1 MPPARSAFRD
11 RAPNTTGAENTV
23 VSIASEHEVVSISP
37 MWRIGQGREGAGPS
51 PTARGAPSLAVGRE
65 GGRFGLAGEAYRAG
79 AGGRKA
85 LPYGTRGSVVGSRS

>member
-37 MWRIGQGREGAGPS
+37 PRRIGQGREGARPS
-51 PTARGAPSLAVGRE
+51 PMARGAPSLAVGRD
-65 GGRFGLAGEAYRAG
+65 GGRFGLADVAY
-79 AGGRKA
+79 
-85 LPYGTRGSVVGSRS
+85 